1 MKSIK
6 EIIAVGDTMT
16 IYRLLTTYKQGFKK
30 PIEATESEYDPMRHA
45 VMDKMKR
52 KDKFIRVPKFAS
64 DGSRLLDRN
73 GNQVYTRKRV
83 PRCRIAIP
91 VQKLIC
97 ERDVGFLLSNPVTYN
112 IQGDTDERQQSLFNS
127 VMDVFRDNKM
137 DYFDKRLA
145 RELFRC
151 CECAELWYVIKGE
164 NGEADQMRVMLLS
177 PLKGDK
183 LYPHF
188 DNYHRMDGF
197 AREYYVRDE
206 MGSTVLHFDVYTSS
220 TLYRYA
226 AEQSDGTLSFIDA
239 KPHGFD
245 RIPVVYYRQDE
256 TNWNVVQPV
265 IERLEELMSN
275 WGDVNDYFGSP
286 TYFFKGK
293 LKGFA
298 EKGEVGRIYQ
308 GDGDSDM
315 KVISWNSA
323 PESMQKEM
331 ANLINI
337 IFSYTQTPDISF
349 ENMKTLGNNTSG
361 AAIRLMF
368 TDPHLK
374 AETKEELFG
383 EMFTRRFNVVKSGY
397 ALTIGAVPS
406 RIADQLRITPVF
418 TPYIPKNEVEM
429 LQLINL
435 STQSKQTMSQEDG
448 IRLNPLV
455 SNPEITIKEIRKEQQ
470 EATKLMLFG
479 TATNDTQQGEE

>member
-1 MKSIK
+1 MKTIQ
-6 EIIAVGDTMT
+6 EIMAMGDAMT
-16 IYRLLTTYKQGFKK
+16 IHQMLTTYKQGFKK
-30 PIEATESEYDPMRHA
+30 SLEQTESEYNPMRHR
-45 VMDKMKR
+45 VMDAMKR
-52 KDKFIRVPKFAS
+52 KDKIVKVPKTNSNGVAVTDR
-64 DGSRLLDRN
+64 DGNKVYRN
-73 GNQVYTRKRV
+73 KTV
-83 PRCRIAIP
+83 PRCRIAVP
-91 VQKLIC
+91 MQRLIC

-112 IQGDTDERQQSLFNS
+112 IKGEVDEQQQKLFDEVVNI
-127 VMDVFRDNKM
+127 MQDNKI

-151 CECAELWYVIKGE
+151 CECAELWYIIPGMD
-164 NGEADQMRVMLLS
+164 GGADELRVMLLS

-188 DNYHRMDGF
+188 DDYHRMDGF
-197 AREYYVRDE
+197 AREYCIRDE
-206 MGSTVLHFDVYTSS
+206 MGKTTLHFDVYTST
-220 TLYRYA
+220 TLYRYS
-226 AEQSDGTLSFIDA
+226 AEEGASTLAFIDA

-245 RIPVVYYRQDE
+245 RIPIVYYRQDE
-256 TNWNVVQPV
+256 TEWECVQP
-265 IERLEELMSN
+265 IIDRLEDLLSN
-275 WGDVNDYFGSP
+275 WGDVNDYFGAP

-315 KVISWNSA
+315 RVVSWNSA
-323 PESMQKEM
+323 PESMQKEVI
-331 ANLINI
+331 NLVNI

-374 AETKEELFG
+374 AEMKEELFG
-383 EMFTRRFNVVKSGY
+383 EMFTRRFNIIKSGY
-397 ALTIGAVPS
+397 ALKVAAIPQ
-406 RIADQLRITPVF
+406 RIADKLKVVPVF
-418 TPYIPKNEVEM
+418 TPYIPKNEMET

-455 SNPEITIKEIRKEQQ
+455 SNPESTLKQIQKEQ
-470 EATKLMLFG
+470 ENALATSMY
-479 TATNDTQQGEE
+479 ASAMQQQGTGED